1 MLLILMNVYK
11 IDESEKTNNS
21 NPDVVFADVG
31 NKALIQMSPY
41 VKFMK
46 VKNFKNYS
54 LRLTCN

>member
-1 MLLILMNVYK
+1 MNVYK

-21 NPDVVFADVG
+21 NPDLLFADVG

>member
-1 MLLILMNVYK
+1 MNVYK

-41 VKFMK
+41 VKFTK